1 MNTENNISSS
11 NNDDSTS
18 SFQLSASSSNRRP
31 LKLSGLEPLVV
42 DEHTNFI
49 NIGER
54 CNVAGSRK
62 FLRLIKEEKFEE
74 ALAIA
79 RHQVEGG
86 AQILDVNM
94 DDGLIDGKEAMV
106 NFLNLIQSEP
116 DIAKI
121 PIMIDSSKWE
131 IIEAGLKCVQGKCV
145 VNSISLKPGKE
156 EFVRQAKLIKKY
168 GAATVVM
175 AFDEDGQADTYQRR
189 IDICKLSYDILVNEV
204 GFKPEDIIFDP
215 NIFPVA
221 TGMEE
226 HRKSGTDFF
235 KATKWIMENLPHC
248 NVSGGVS
255 NISFS
260 FRGNNTVREAMHSS
274 FLYHA
279 SKVGMKMAIV
289 NPAMLEIYDD
299 INEELLTKVEDVLLD
314 RSEEAT
320 DVLVEFAETVKGSKK
335 KEEEIAEWRNFAPYD
350 RVQHALVKGFTEF
363 IEEDIE
369 LVRQEHNEALD
380 VIEGPLMD
388 GMNKVGVLFGDGKM
402 FLPQVVKSAR
412 VMKKAVA
419 YLEPYLEEEKDE
431 NAPAV
436 GKVVLAT
443 VKGDV
448 HDIGKNIVK
457 VILECNSYE
466 VVDLGVMI
474 PNDKIIEAA
483 IKEKADI
490 IGVSGL
496 ITPSLEEM
504 ANLATMMKEKGLDLP
519 LIIGGATTSKA
530 HTAVK
535 IDTNYD
541 NAVAYVID
549 ASRSIQTVAELIHPE
564 RREAYK
570 KELKSEYAKVREGYE
585 KRRVAKK
592 YASIEKAKANSGTI
606 DFTDYKAVKPR
617 YEGASNTVHLSL
629 TDLREYIDWTP
640 FFKTW
645 DLHGKYPAILED
657 KKVGAE
663 ATKLFADANK
673 MLDFI
678 IEKYLLKARAVFGIY
693 PASSDGEVVKI
704 EVQSL
709 SADKA
714 GSKLKGND
722 TSSFQPSA
730 FSFIFPRQQKEKKE
744 GLKYNSLADFIM
756 PTNEEGKTQDYL
768 GMFAVT
774 AGIGAKELSDS
785 YIAKNDDYNSIMV
798 KALADRFAEAGAEF
812 LHHQIRTNY
821 WGYNKEENLTKQ
833 DLIDEKYVGIRPAPG
848 YPACPYH
855 KDKVAIFDI
864 LDVKAKT
871 GIELTESYAMNPA
884 ASVSGFY
891 FANPKAKYFGVGLI
905 GKDQVERIAE
915 LSGQTFEEV
924 KKLYSANLNY

>member
-1 MNTENNISSS
+1 MLEENNISNSEK
-11 NNDDSTS
+11 
-18 SFQLSASSSNRRP
+18 RIP
-31 LKLSGLEPLVV
+31 LKLSGLEPLIV
-42 DEHTNFI
+42 DENSIFI

-86 AQILDVNM
+86 AQILDINM
-94 DDGLIDGKEAMV
+94 DDGLIEGKEAMV

-116 DIAKI
+116 DIARI
-121 PIMIDSSKWE
+121 PIMIDSSKWD
-131 IIEAGLKCVQGKCV
+131 IIEAGLKCVQGKSV
-145 VNSISLKPGKE
+145 VNSISLKAGKE

-175 AFDEDGQADTYQRR
+175 AFDEVGQADTYQRR
-189 IDICKLSYDILVNEV
+189 IDICKRSYDILVDEV
-204 GFKPEDIIFDP
+204 NFKPEDIIFDP

-221 TGMEE
+221 TGMEA

-279 SKVGMKMAIV
+279 GKVGMKFGIV
-289 NPAMLEIYDD
+289 NPTMLEIYDEID
-299 INEELLTKVEDVLLD
+299 KDLLEKVEDVLLD
-314 RSEEAT
+314 RSEDAT

-335 KEEEIAEWRNFAPYD
+335 KEVEIAEWRNFTPYE
-350 RVQHALVKGFTEF
+350 RVQYALIKGFTEF

-369 LVRQEHNEALD
+369 LVRQEHKEALD

-436 GKVVLAT
+436 GRVVLAT

-466 VVDLGVMI
+466 VIDLGVMI
-474 PNDKIIEAA
+474 PNEKIIEAA
-483 IKEKADI
+483 IKEKADV

-504 ANLATMMKEKGLDLP
+504 SNLASLMKEKNLDLP

-535 IDTNYD
+535 IAPNYD
-541 NAVAYVID
+541 NGVAYVID

-570 KELKSEYAKVREGYE
+570 KQLKEEYSKVREGYE
-585 KRRVAKK
+585 KRRQAKK
-592 YASIEKAKANSGTI
+592 YKSIGVAKSNSGII
-606 DFTDYKAVKPR
+606 DFSEYKPVKPR
-617 YEGASNTVHLSL
+617 YEGASNTVYLNL
-629 TDLREYIDWTP
+629 NDIRGYIDWTP

-645 DLHGKYPAILED
+645 DLHGKYPAILKD
-657 KKVGAE
+657 KVVGEE
-663 ATKLFADANK
+663 ATKLFDEANL
-673 MLDFI
+673 MLDKI
-678 IEKYLLKARAVFGIY
+678 IDKHLLKAKAVFGIY
-693 PASSDGEVVKI
+693 PAMSDGEKVTVY
-704 EVQSL
+704 S
-709 SADKA
+709 D
-714 GSKLKGND
+714 KGNNE
-722 TSSFQPSA
+722 FV
-730 FSFIFPRQQKEKKE
+730 FPRQQKEKRD
-744 GLKYNSLADFIM
+744 GMRYNSLSDFIM
-756 PTNEEGKTQDYL
+756 PSDVDNNPQDYL

-774 AGIGAKELSDS
+774 AGIGAKELSDMYLS
-785 YIAKNDDYNSIMV
+785 KQDDYHSIMV
-798 KALADRFAEAGAEF
+798 KSLADRFAEAGAEF
-812 LHHQIRTNY
+812 LHHEIRTNY
-821 WGYNKEENLTKQ
+821 WGYNKDETLTKQ
-833 DLIDEKYVGIRPAPG
+833 DIIEEKYVGIRPAPG

-855 KDKVAIFDI
+855 KDKEVIFDM
-864 LDVKAKT
+864 LDVTNKT
-871 GIELTESYAMNPA
+871 GIELTESYAMSPA

-891 FANPKAKYFGVGLI
+891 FANPKAKYFGVGLM
-905 GKDQVERIAE
+905 GKDQIERISE
-915 LSGQTFEEV
+915 ITGQTIEELE
-924 KKLYSANLNY
+924 KLYSASLNY

>member
-1 MNTENNISSS
+1 MTYELI
-11 NNDDSTS
+11 T
-18 SFQLSASSSNRRP
+18 NRRP

-42 DEHTNFI
+42 NEHTNFI

-94 DDGLIDGKEAMV
+94 DDGMIDGKEAMV

-121 PIMIDSSKWE
+121 PVMIDSSKWE
-131 IIEAGLKCVQGKCV
+131 IIEAGLKCVQGKSV
-145 VNSISLKPGKE
+145 VNSISLKEGKDI
-156 EFVRQAKLIKKY
+156 FVHHAKLIKKY

-189 IDICKLSYDILVNEV
+189 IDICKRSYDILVDEI

-226 HRKSGTDFF
+226 HRKNGIDFF
-235 KATKWIMENLPHC
+235 RATEWIMNNLPHC

-299 INEELLTKVEDVLLD
+299 IDKELLTKVEDVLLD
-314 RSEEAT
+314 RTEDAT

-335 KEEEIAEWRNFAPYD
+335 KESEVAEWRNYSPYD

-369 LVRQEHNEALD
+369 LVRQQHNEALD

-535 IDTNYD
+535 IDPNYD

-570 KELKSEYAKVREGYE
+570 KELKEEYSKVREGYE
-585 KRRVAKK
+585 KRKEAKK
-592 YASIEKAKANSGTI
+592 YVSIEKAKANSGII
-606 DFTDYKAVKPR
+606 DFTGYKPVKPR

-629 TDLREYIDWTP
+629 NDLREYIDWTP

-657 KKVGAE
+657 EKVGEE

-678 IEKYLLKARAVFGIY
+678 IEKHLLKARAVFGIY
-693 PASSDGEVVKI
+693 PASSDGEIVSVKTQLI
-704 EVQSL
+704 ASSQ
-709 SADKA
+709 
-714 GSKLKGND
+714 GND
-722 TSSFQPSA
+722 ASSFQPSA
-730 FSFIFPRQQKEKKE
+730 FNFIFPRQQKEKKE

-756 PTNEEGKTQDYL
+756 LADENGKPQDYL
-768 GMFAVT
+768 GMFAIT

-785 YIAKNDDYNSIMV
+785 YLAKNDDYHSIMV

-812 LHHQIRTNY
+812 LHHQVRTNY
-821 WGYNKEENLTKQ
+821 WGYNKDENLTKQ
-833 DLIDEKYVGIRPAPG
+833 DLIAEKYVGIRPAPG

-855 KDKVAIFDI
+855 KDKETIFEI

-905 GKDQVERIAE
+905 GKDQIERIAE

-924 KKLYSANLNY
+924 EKLYLANLNY

>member
-1 MNTENNISSS
+1 MENKNIDNS
-11 NNDDSTS
+11 
-18 SFQLSASSSNRRP
+18 LSALSFELSSKIRRP
-31 LKLSGLEPLVV
+31 LKLAGLEPLVV
-42 DEHTNFI
+42 NEHTNFI

-62 FLRLIKEEKFEE
+62 FLRLIKEESFEE

-94 DDGLIDGKEAMV
+94 DDGMIDGKEAMV
-106 NFLNLIQSEP
+106 NFLNLIASEP

-131 IIEAGLKCVQGKCV
+131 IIEAGLKCVQGKSV
-145 VNSISLKPGKE
+145 VNSISLKAGKK
-156 EFVRQAKLIKKY
+156 EFVHQAKLIKKY

-189 IDICKLSYDILVNEV
+189 IDICKRSYDILVAEV

-226 HRKSGTDFF
+226 HRKNGIDFF
-235 KATKWIMENLPHC
+235 RATKWIMKNLPHA

-279 SKVGMKMAIV
+279 AKAGMKFGIV

-299 INEELLTKVEDVLLD
+299 IDKELLEKVEDVLLD
-314 RSEEAT
+314 RADDAT
-320 DVLVEFAETVKGSKK
+320 DVLVDFAETVKGSKK
-335 KEEEIAEWRNFAPYD
+335 KEVEVAEWRNFEPYD
-350 RVQHALVKGFTEF
+350 RVQHALIKGFTEF

-369 LVRQEHNEALD
+369 LVRQNHNEAID
-380 VIEGPLMD
+380 VIEGPLMN
-388 GMNKVGVLFGDGKM
+388 GMNRVGELFGDGKM

-419 YLEPYLEEEKDE
+419 YLEPYLEEEKDGTLSS
-431 NAPAV
+431 A
-436 GKVVLAT
+436 GKVILAT

-457 VILECNSYE
+457 VILECNNFE
-466 VVDLGVMI
+466 VIDLGVMI
-474 PNDKIIEAA
+474 PNDKIIEVA
-483 IKEKADI
+483 IKEKADV

-504 ANLATMMKEKGLDLP
+504 SNLATMMKEKGLDLP

-535 IDTNYD
+535 IDPNYD
-541 NAVAYVID
+541 NAVAYVVD
-549 ASRSIQTVAELIHPE
+549 ASRSIQTVAELIHPD
-564 RREAYK
+564 RKNKFK
-570 KELKSEYAKVREGYE
+570 KELKKQYSVVRESYE
-585 KRRVAKK
+585 KRREAKK
-592 YASIEKAKANSGTI
+592 YVDIDKASNYSGKL
-606 DFTDYKAVKPR
+606 DFDNFEAVKPR
-617 YEGASNTVHLSL
+617 YIGTSNTAHLSL
-629 TDLREYIDWTP
+629 LELRKYIDWTP

-645 DLHGKYPAILED
+645 DLHGKYPEILTNN
-657 KKVGAE
+657 KIGVE
-663 ATKLFADANK
+663 ASKLFADANE
-673 MLDFI
+673 MLDKI
-678 IEKYLLKARAVFGIY
+678 IDKYLLKVRAVFGLF
-693 PASSDGEVVKI
+693 PASSDGETVKI
-704 EVQSL
+704 EAQS
-709 SADKA
+709 
-714 GSKLKGND
+714 SKLKGD
-722 TSSFQPSA
+722 QIYSFV
-730 FSFIFPRQQKEKKE
+730 FPRQQKEKKE
-744 GLKYNSLADFIM
+744 GLKYNSLADFIA
-756 PTNEEGKTQDYL
+756 PLKDGKTQDYL
-768 GMFAVT
+768 GIFAVT
-774 AGIGAKELSDS
+774 AGIGVKELSDS
-785 YIAKNDDYNSIMV
+785 YLSKGDDYRSIMV
-798 KALADRFAEAGAEF
+798 KALADRFAEAGAEL
-812 LHHQIRTNY
+812 LHHQVRTNY
-821 WGYNKEENLTKQ
+821 WGYNKNENLTKQ
-833 DLIDEKYVGIRPAPG
+833 DVIDEKYVGIRPAPG

-855 KDKVAIFDI
+855 KDKETIFEI
-864 LDVKAKT
+864 LDVKNKT
-871 GIELTESYAMNPA
+871 GMSLTETYAIDPA

-905 GKDQVERIAE
+905 GKDQIEKIAK
-915 LSGQTFEEV
+915 LSGHSVEEV
-924 KKLYSANLNY
+924 EKQYSANLNY

>member
-1 MNTENNISSS
+1 MDSGNIK
-11 NNDDSTS
+11 
-18 SFQLSASSSNRRP
+18 RRS
-31 LKLSGLEPLVV
+31 LKLAGLEPLVV

-74 ALAIA
+74 ALTIA

-106 NFLNLIQSEP
+106 NFLNLIASEP
-116 DIAKI
+116 DISKI

-131 IIEAGLKCVQGKCV
+131 IIEAGLKCVQGKSV
-145 VNSISLKPGKE
+145 VNSISLKAGKD
-156 EFVRQAKLIKKY
+156 EFVRQAHLIKKY

-189 IDICKLSYDILVNEV
+189 IDICKRSYDILVDEV
-204 GFKPEDIIFDP
+204 NFKPEDIIFDP

-279 SKVGMKMAIV
+279 GKAGMKFGIV
-289 NPAMLEIYDD
+289 NPSMLEIYDD
-299 INEELLTKVEDVLLD
+299 IDKELLEKVEDVLLD
-314 RSEEAT
+314 RREEAT
-320 DVLVEFAETVKGSKK
+320 DILVDFAETVKGSKK
-335 KEEEIAEWRNFAPYD
+335 KDIEIAEWRNFTPYE
-350 RVQHALVKGFTEF
+350 RVQHALVKGNTEF
-363 IEEDIE
+363 IVEDIE
-369 LVRQEHNEALD
+369 LVRQQHNEALD

-412 VMKKAVA
+412 VMKKAVS

-436 GKVVLAT
+436 GRVLLAT

-466 VVDLGVMI
+466 VIDLGVMI

-483 IKEKADI
+483 IANKVDI

-504 ANLATMMKEKGLDLP
+504 SDLAKMMKEKGLDLP

-535 IDTNYD
+535 IDPNYN

-549 ASRSIQTVAELIHPE
+549 ASRSIQTVSELIHPE
-564 RREAYK
+564 RK
-570 KELKSEYAKVREGYE
+570 KVYAQNLKDEYAKVREGYE
-585 KRRVAKK
+585 KRRQAKK
-592 YASIEKAKANSGTI
+592 YVSIEKAKQNSGKI
-606 DFTDYKAVKPR
+606 DFSGYEVVKPR

-629 TDLREYIDWTP
+629 NDLREYIDWTP

-645 DLHGKYPAILED
+645 DLHGKYPAILTDE
-657 KKVGAE
+657 KVGVE
-663 ATKLFADANK
+663 ATKLFADANA
-673 MLDFI
+673 MLDII

-693 PASSDGEVVKI
+693 PASSDGEVVELKV
-704 EVQSL
+704 ESL
-709 SADKA
+709 
-714 GSKLKGND
+714 KLKGNQ
-722 TSSFQPSA
+722 TSNLELPAS
-730 FSFIFPRQQKEKKE
+730 SFIFPRQQKEKKE
-744 GLKYNSLADFIM
+744 GLKYNSLADFIA
-756 PTNEEGKTQDYL
+756 PLKEGKTQDYL

-785 YIAKNDDYNSIMV
+785 YLAKNDDYNSIMV

-812 LHHQIRTNY
+812 LHHEIRTNY
-821 WGYNKEENLTKQ
+821 WGYNKDESLTKQ
-833 DLIDEKYVGIRPAPG
+833 DIIDEKYVGIRPAPG

-855 KDKVAIFDI
+855 KDKEAIFEI
-864 LDVKAKT
+864 LDVTTKT
-871 GIELTESYAMNPA
+871 GIELTESYAMYPA

-891 FANPKAKYFGVGLI
+891 FAHPKAKYFGVGMI
-905 GKDQVERIAE
+905 GKDQVKRIAE
-915 LSGQTFEEV
+915 LSGQTIEEV
-924 KKLYSANLNY
+924 ERLYSSSLNY

>member
-1 MNTENNISSS
+1 MNTENYISSS
-11 NNDDSTS
+11 DNNNFTS
-18 SFQLSASSSNRRP
+18 SFQPSASSSKRRP

-94 DDGLIDGKEAMV
+94 DDGLIDGKESMV

-175 AFDEDGQADTYQRR
+175 AFDEQGQADTYQRR
-189 IDICKLSYDILVNEV
+189 IDICKLSYDILVGEV

-235 KATKWIMENLPHC
+235 KATKWIIENLPHC

-279 SKVGMKMAIV
+279 GKAGMKLGIV
-289 NPAMLEIYDD
+289 NPALLEIYDD
-299 INEELLTKVEDVLLD
+299 IDKELLEKVEDVLLN

-320 DVLVEFAETVKGSKK
+320 DILVDFAETVKGTKK
-335 KEEEIAEWRNFAPYD
+335 KEAEIAEWRNFEPYD
-350 RVQHALVKGFTEF
+350 RIQHALVKGITEF
-363 IEEDIE
+363 IEEDTE
-369 LVRQEHNEALD
+369 LVRQGYNEALE

-466 VVDLGVMI
+466 VIDLGVMI
-474 PNDKIIEAA
+474 PNEQIINAA

-504 ANLATMMKEKGLDLP
+504 ANLAAMMKERELDLP

-535 IDTNYD
+535 IDPNYD

-570 KELKSEYAKVREGYE
+570 QNLKDEYAKVREGYE
-585 KRRVAKK
+585 KRREAKK
-592 YASIEKAKANSGTI
+592 YISIEKAKANSGKI
-606 DFTDYKAVKPR
+606 DFTDYKPVKPR
-617 YEGASNTVHLSL
+617 YEGASNTVYLSL
-629 TDLREYIDWTP
+629 NDLREYIDWTP

-657 KKVGAE
+657 EKVGKE
-663 ATKLFADANK
+663 ATKLFTDANK

-678 IEKYLLKARAVFGIY
+678 INKHLLKARAVFGIY
-693 PASSDGEVVKI
+693 PAASDGEVVKL
-704 EVQSL
+704 EAQS
-709 SADKA
+709 
-714 GSKLKGND
+714 SKLKDNY
-722 TSSFQPSA
+722 TSSLQLSA
-730 FSFIFPRQQKEKKE
+730 PNFIFPRQQKEKKG

-756 PTNEEGKTQDYL
+756 PADEKGNPQDYL

-785 YIAKNDDYNSIMV
+785 YLAKGDDYNSIMV

-821 WGYNKEENLTKQ
+821 WGYNKDENLTKQ
-833 DLIDEKYVGIRPAPG
+833 DIIAEKYVGIRPAPG

-855 KDKVAIFDI
+855 KDKVAIFEM

-905 GKDQVERIAE
+905 GKDQIERIAE

-924 KKLYSANLNY
+924 ERLYAANLNY

>member
-1 MNTENNISSS
+1 MSYDLNT
-11 NNDDSTS
+11 
-18 SFQLSASSSNRRP
+18 RRP
-31 LKLSGLEPLVV
+31 LKLAGLEPLVV

-74 ALAIA
+74 ALVIA

-94 DDGLIDGKEAMV
+94 DDGMIDGKEAMV
-106 NFLNLIQSEP
+106 NFLNLIASEP
-116 DIAKI
+116 DISKI

-131 IIEAGLKCVQGKCV
+131 IIEAGLKCVQGKAV
-145 VNSISLKPGKE
+145 VNSISLKAGKD
-156 EFVRQAKLIKKY
+156 EFVRQAKLVKKY

-189 IDICKLSYDILVNEV
+189 IDICKRSYDILVDEV
-204 GFKPEDIIFDP
+204 NFKPEDIIFDP

-235 KATKWIMENLPHC
+235 KATKWIMDNLPHA

-279 SKVGMKMAIV
+279 GKEGMKFGIV

-299 INEELLTKVEDVLLD
+299 IDKELLEKVEDVLLD
-314 RSEEAT
+314 RTEDAT

-335 KEEEIAEWRNFAPYD
+335 KETEVAEWRNYEPYD
-350 RVQHALVKGFTEF
+350 RIQYALVKGNTEF
-363 IEEDIE
+363 IVEDVE
-369 LVRQEHNEALD
+369 LVRQQHKEALD

-466 VVDLGVMI
+466 VIDLGVMI
-474 PNDKIIEAA
+474 PNDKIIAAA

-504 ANLATMMKEKGLDLP
+504 SDLATMMKDKGLDLP

-535 IDTNYD
+535 IDPNYD

-564 RREAYK
+564 RKEAYK
-570 KELKSEYAKVREGYE
+570 KNLKEEYSKVRESYE
-585 KRRVAKK
+585 KRRQAKK
-592 YASIEKAKANSGTI
+592 YASIDKAKENSGAI
-606 DFTDYKAVKPR
+606 DFIGYKVIEPR
-617 YEGASNTVHLSL
+617 YVGASNTAHLNL
-629 TDLREYIDWTP
+629 NDLRKYIDWTP

-657 KKVGAE
+657 KVVGEE
-663 ATKLFADANK
+663 ASKLFAEANA
-673 MLDFI
+673 MLDKI
-678 IEKYLLKARAVFGIY
+678 IEKHLLKARAVFGIF
-693 PASSDGEVVKI
+693 PASSDGETVSI
-704 EVQSL
+704 ETDDNSRV
-709 SADKA
+709 DK
-714 GSKLKGND
+714 
-722 TSSFQPSA
+722 FV
-730 FSFIFPRQQKEKKE
+730 FPRQQKEKKE

-756 PTNEEGKTQDYL
+756 PTNAESKPQDYM

-774 AGIGAKELSDS
+774 AGLGAKELSDS
-785 YIAKNDDYNSIMV
+785 YLAKDDDYHSIMV

-821 WGYNKEENLTKQ
+821 WGYNKDEDLTKQ
-833 DLIDEKYVGIRPAPG
+833 DIIDEKYVGIRPAPG

-864 LDVKAKT
+864 LDATVKT
-871 GIELTESYAMNPA
+871 GMELTESYAMYPA

-891 FANPKAKYFGVGLI
+891 FAHPKAKYFGVGLI
-905 GKDQVERIAE
+905 GKDQVRRIAE
-915 LSGQTFEEV
+915 LTDQTVEQVER
-924 KKLYSANLNY
+924 LYSASLNY

>member
-1 MNTENNISSS
+1 VNLVVKYKLEM
-11 NNDDSTS
+11 DSKDIK
-18 SFQLSASSSNRRP
+18 RRP

-94 DDGLIDGKEAMV
+94 DDGLIDGKQAMV

-175 AFDEDGQADTYQRR
+175 AFDEEGQADTYQRR

-279 SKVGMKMAIV
+279 GKAGMKLGIV
-289 NPAMLEIYDD
+289 NPTMLEIYDD
-299 INEELLTKVEDVLLD
+299 IDKELLEKVEDVLLD
-314 RSEEAT
+314 RREDAT
-320 DVLVEFAETVKGSKK
+320 DILVEFAETVKGTKK
-335 KEEEIAEWRNFAPYD
+335 KENEVAEWRNFSPYD
-350 RVQHALVKGFTEF
+350 RIQHALIKGITEF
-363 IEEDIE
+363 IDEDIE
-369 LVRQEHNEALD
+369 LVRQEYKEALD

-419 YLEPYLEEEKDE
+419 YLEPFLEAEKDE

-457 VILECNSYE
+457 VILECNSFE

-474 PNDKIIEAA
+474 PNEQIIEAA
-483 IKEKADI
+483 IREKADI

-504 ANLATMMKEKGLDLP
+504 SNLAAMMKEKGLDLP

-535 IDTNYD
+535 IDPNYD

-549 ASRSIQTVAELIHPE
+549 ASRSIQTVAELIHPD
-564 RREAYK
+564 RKEAYK
-570 KELKSEYAKVREGYE
+570 KILKEEYSKVREGYE
-585 KRRVAKK
+585 NRRQTKK
-592 YASIEKAKANSGTI
+592 YVSIEKAKEDSGKI
-606 DFTDYKAVKPR
+606 DFSEYKAVKPR

-629 TDLREYIDWTP
+629 NDLREYIDWTP

-645 DLHGKYPAILED
+645 ELHGKYPAILTDEV
-657 KKVGAE
+657 VGEE
-663 ATKLFADANK
+663 ATKLFTDANK

-678 IEKYLLKARAVFGIY
+678 IDKHLLKSRAVFGIF
-693 PASSDGEVVKI
+693 PASSDGETVTI
-704 EVQSL
+704 E
-709 SADKA
+709 
-714 GSKLKGND
+714 
-722 TSSFQPSA
+722 TSPQEKEKFV
-730 FSFIFPRQQKEKKE
+730 FPRQQKEKKE

-756 PTNEEGKTQDYL
+756 PPDENGKPQDYL

-785 YIAKNDDYNSIMV
+785 YLAKGDDYQSIMV
-798 KALADRFAEAGAEF
+798 KALADRLAEAGAEF
-812 LHHQIRTNY
+812 LHHQVRTNY
-821 WGYNKEENLTKQ
+821 WGYNKDENLTKQ

-855 KDKVAIFDI
+855 KDKEAIFEI
-864 LDVKAKT
+864 LDVTNKT

-905 GKDQVERIAE
+905 GKDQIERIAE
-915 LSGQTFEEV
+915 LTGQTVEEV
-924 KKLYSANLNY
+924 ERLYSASLNY